1 MPMVDVIAKAKL
13 TMIPTC
19 SCNPKSEWYRWRK
32 RVFNN
37 APKASLSPGDRRV
50 IQLVKGKQYC
60 LSKVSDEG
68 IALIKERINI
78 LEKIVGELRERV
90 DALSDDDF
98 SLESYEL
105 ADVCYALNLEKN
117 DYKNLLE
124 MMKVK

>member
-1 MPMVDVIAKAKL
+1 MVDIVAKAKL
-13 TMIPTC
+13 TKVPTC
-19 SCNPKSEWYRWRK
+19 SCNPKSEWYKWRK

-37 APKASLSPGDRRV
+37 TPKASLSPGDRRI

-60 LSKVSDEG
+60 VSKVSDEG
-68 IALIKERINI
+68 IALIKERINT
-78 LEKIVGELRERV
+78 LEKIVCELRERV

-124 MMKVK
+124 MMKIK